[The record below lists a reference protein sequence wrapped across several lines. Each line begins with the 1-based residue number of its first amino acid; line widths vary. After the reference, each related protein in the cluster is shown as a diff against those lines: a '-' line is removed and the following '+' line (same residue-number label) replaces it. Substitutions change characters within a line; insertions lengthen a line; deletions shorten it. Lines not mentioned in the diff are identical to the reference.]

1 MPIAAIGINQ
11 AKLPAAQGGDE
22 ERTGA
27 RVPGDALRVSA
38 GGIRREFDA
47 LRGLRLHDAS
57 APTANGMTRRR
68 RCNKKEKRLK
78 RNMSMTLIR
87 TRIARVGSRR
97 SRHQPGK
104 RQCATKKI
112 AVIGAKENRPVR
124 AVEVTVNRYF
134 RAS

>member
-11 AKLPAAQGGDE
+11 AKLPTAQGGDE

-27 RVPGDALRVSA
+27 RVPGDTS
-38 GGIRREFDA
+38 GKC
-47 LRGLRLHDAS
+47 
-57 APTANGMTRRR
+57 RR

-87 TRIARVGSRR
+87 TRIARVGSRS

-104 RQCATKKI
+104 RQCATKNRSNRR
-112 AVIGAKENRPVR
+112 KENRPVR
-124 AVEVTVNRYF
+124 AVEVTANHYF